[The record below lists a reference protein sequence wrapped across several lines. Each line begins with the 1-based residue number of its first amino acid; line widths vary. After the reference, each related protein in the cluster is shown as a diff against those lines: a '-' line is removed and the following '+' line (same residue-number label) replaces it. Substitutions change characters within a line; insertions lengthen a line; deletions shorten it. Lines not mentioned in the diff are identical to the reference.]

1 MTDLEIILK
10 TPFVIQRFSNVNNF
24 IMTIVP
30 DLEPYLKIE
39 RSQGFQK
46 SDLDRI
52 AYSKLQS
59 NFKLFI
65 ARNYLNELEDYLD
78 KKSKHINK
86 ESMKDMILSTISITL
101 NVSDANG
108 NKLNENDYLI
118 SLRNIID
125 KFEL

>member
-78 KKSKHINK
+78 KESKHINK